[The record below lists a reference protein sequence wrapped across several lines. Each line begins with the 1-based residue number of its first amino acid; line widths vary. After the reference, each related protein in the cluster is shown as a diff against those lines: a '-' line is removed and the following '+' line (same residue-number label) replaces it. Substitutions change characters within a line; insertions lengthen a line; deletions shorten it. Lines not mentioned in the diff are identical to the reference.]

1 MKLTKKTAKQ
11 INTELHETLIEC
23 GAEIITDPATL
34 GGKYYTLA
42 TLYGPLWLHPSN
54 EAGSEVVTV
63 FARFED
69 VEKARKYT
77 RCNPHTGKWNF
88 HQWVSNAEWFAGDV
102 QAALESVRP
111 EQ

>member
-1 MKLTKKTAKQ
+1 MKLTKKQVKQ

-23 GAEIITDPATL
+23 GAEHIRDSV
-34 GGKYYTLA
+34 YTLA

-54 EAGSEVVTV
+54 EAGSDVVTV

-69 VEKARKYT
+69 VEKAREHT

-88 HQWVSNAEWFAGDV
+88 HQWVDNMEWFAGDV
-102 QAALESVRP
+102 QIALESVRP